1 MYFFLCFFYVYAF
14 LGWCAEVAY
23 AALLH
28 GRFINRGFLNGPVC
42 PIYGFGVLLALY
54 LLRPLQPYW
63 PLLFAGSVLLTSLL
77 ELATGFALEK
87 IFGKRWWDYSK
98 EPFNFRGYICLRFS
112 LLWGFACVF
121 VVDILHPTVSLFVA
135 LLPFALGVLL
145 LLVCTASMAVD
156 LTATVRT
163 IANLRQRQSQVDAL
177 AARMRELS
185 NEFGESLSVRV
196 LDAVEVGTE
205 LKEDLSER
213 AESVRQEAQERAETI
228 REQAEQRAEEIRE
241 QAETVRQEA
250 EQRVELARKEAEQ
263 RAEAFRQQAETA
275 RQEAEQRVELA
286 RKEAE
291 QRAESVHEQ
300 AEEIRKEAEQRAE
313 RLRKARWEAAEL
325 RTRLAQLRARPVAG
339 QSRLTDA
346 FPNIRE
352 QLKD

>member
-1 MYFFLCFFYVYAF
+1 MYYFLCFFYVYAF

-63 PLLFAGSVLLTSLL
+63 PFLFAASVLLTSLL

-87 IFGKRWWDYSK
+87 IFGQRWWDYSK
-98 EPFNFRGYICLRFS
+98 EPYNLGGYICLRFS

-121 VVDILHPTVSLFVA
+121 VVDILHPTVALFVS
-135 LLPFALGVLL
+135 LVPFALGVA
-145 LLVCTASMAVD
+145 LLVICTASMAVD

-163 IANLRQRQSQVDAL
+163 IASLRRRQSQVDAL

-196 LDAVEVGTE
+196 LDAAEVGGE
-205 LKEDLSER
+205 IRQDLSER
-213 AESVRQEAQERAETI
+213 AESVRQEAQQRAETFR
-228 REQAEQRAEEIRE
+228 REAEQRAE
-241 QAETVRQEA
+241 TFRQ
-250 EQRVELARKEAEQ
+250 EAEQ
-263 RAEAFRQQAETA
+263 RAEAFREQAESARRETEQRA
-275 RQEAEQRVELA
+275 ETFRQEAEQRA
-286 RKEAE
+286 EAF
-291 QRAESVHEQ
+291 REQ
-300 AEEIRKEAEQRAE
+300 ARQRAE
-313 RLRKARWEAAEL
+313 RIRKARWEAAEL
-325 RTRLAQLRARPVAG
+325 RTRLAQLRAKPLAG
-339 QSRLTDA
+339 QGRLSRA

-352 QLKD
+352 QLKP

>member
-1 MYFFLCFFYVYAF
+1 MYYFLCFFYVYAF

-63 PLLFAGSVLLTSLL
+63 PFLFAASVLLASLL

-87 IFGKRWWDYSK
+87 IFGQRWWDYSK
-98 EPFNFRGYICLRFS
+98 EPCNLGGYICLRFS

-121 VVDILHPTVSLFVA
+121 VVDILHPTVALFVSLVPFGPGVA
-135 LLPFALGVLL
+135 LLVLS
-145 LLVCTASMAVD
+145 TASMAVD

-163 IANLRQRQSQVDAL
+163 IANLRRRQSQVDAL

-213 AESVRQEAQERAETI
+213 AESVRQEAGERAETI
-228 REQAEQRAEEIRE
+228 RQ
-241 QAETVRQEA
+241 
-250 EQRVELARKEAEQ
+250 EAEQ
-263 RAEAFRQQAETA
+263 RAEAVREQVREIREQA
-275 RQEAEQRVELA
+275 Q
-286 RKEAE
+286 
-291 QRAESVHEQ
+291 QRAESVRQ
-300 AEEIRKEAEQRAE
+300 EAQERAE
-313 RLRKARWEAAEL
+313 RIRKARWEAAEL
-325 RTRLAQLRARPVAG
+325 RTRLARLRAKPLPG
-339 QSRLTDA
+339 QSRLSRA

-352 QLKD
+352 QLKP